1 MNSKRA
7 ENEDNARYEGNG
19 WSKYQIMVLQQ
30 LEDHNRVLENLN
42 KEVVNIK
49 QQIAVS
55 ETEIK
60 SWRSTAMSKL
70 TILEEK
76 MSHVLYDD
84 TGLNRKI
91 SNMEKHFDV
100 EEKVDT
106 KIKAMWA
113 LIGAVAAVV
122 INIAT
127 KFVEYWMKQ

>member
-1 MNSKRA
+1 MSQKRS
-7 ENEDNARYEGNG
+7 ENEDVVRYEGNG

-42 KEVVNIK
+42 KEVVSIK

-55 ETEIK
+55 DTEIK
-60 SWRSTAMSKL
+60 LWRSSTMSKL
-70 TILEEK
+70 SILEEK

-84 TGLNRKI
+84 TGLNKRVSDI
-91 SNMEKHFDV
+91 QKHFDV
-100 EEKVDT
+100 EEKVDL

-122 INIAT
+122 INIVT
-127 KFVEYWMKQ
+127 KIAEYWIK

>member
-1 MNSKRA
+1 MNSKKT
-7 ENEDNARYEGNG
+7 ENEDVVRYDGNG

-30 LEDHNRVLENLN
+30 LEDHSRVLENLN
-42 KEVVNIK
+42 REVVNIK

-55 ETEIK
+55 DTEIK
-60 SWRSTAMSKL
+60 LWRSTAMSKL

-84 TGLNRKI
+84 TGLNKKI
-91 SNMEKHFDV
+91 SNIEKQFDI
-100 EEKVDT
+100 EEKVDL

-122 INIAT
+122 LNVVT
-127 KFVEYWMKQ
+127 KFAEYWMK